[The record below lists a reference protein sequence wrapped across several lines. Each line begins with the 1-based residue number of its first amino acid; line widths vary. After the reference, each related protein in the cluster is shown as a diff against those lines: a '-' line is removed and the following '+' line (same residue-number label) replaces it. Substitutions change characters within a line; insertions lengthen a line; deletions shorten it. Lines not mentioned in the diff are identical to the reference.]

1 MQLKRVQK
9 KMKTVKFV
17 ITREDVYKR
26 IFTTSAYTARA
37 REAMGIPAAVAERM
51 LITADD
57 KEAVDPLIDNGM
69 NAVLADIVRYHPG
82 SSMEFTQDEYGGYYM
97 FHMKAAESYP
107 TGNEEMLTQ
116 SIGSYVANRTL
127 QNWYADIKPD
137 EAAMTVAKM
146 QNDATTIHLL
156 LTRREKPKNIF
167 QDI

>member
-1 MQLKRVQK
+1 
-9 KMKTVKFV
+9 MKTVKFA

-26 IFTTSAYTARA
+26 IFTTSAYTTRA
-37 REAMGIPAAVAERM
+37 REALGIPAAVAERM

-69 NAVLADIVRYHPG
+69 NAVLADIIRYHPG

-107 TGNEEMLTQ
+107 TGNEDMLEQ
-116 SIGSYVANRTL
+116 SIISYAANRTL
-127 QNWYADIKPD
+127 KDWYTNIKPD
-137 EAAMTVAKM
+137 EVGTFAAKV

-156 LTRREKPKNIF
+156 LTQREKPKNIF
-167 QDI
+167 QDIL

>member
-1 MQLKRVQK
+1 MQQKRVQK

-82 SSMEFTQDEYGGYYM
+82 SSMEFTQDGYGGYYM
-97 FHMKAAESYP
+97 FHMKSAESYP

-137 EAAMTVAKM
+137 EAAMTAAKM
-146 QNDATTIHLL
+146 QNDAATIHLL

>member
-1 MQLKRVQK
+1 MHSEEKL
-9 KMKTVKFV
+9 
-17 ITREDVYKR
+17 RELYED
-26 IFTTSAYTARA
+26 
-37 REAMGIPAAVAERM
+37 IPEELDL
-51 LITADD
+51 LITHDAPYGVSDQ
-57 KEAVDPLIDNGM
+57 VG
-69 NAVLADIVRYHPG
+69 
-82 SSMEFTQDEYGGYYM
+82 YGGYYM

-137 EAAMTVAKM
+137 EAAMTAAKM
-146 QNDATTIHLL
+146 QNDAATIHLL